1 MWETD
6 PVLYVFTNENKKIR
20 VYDFSFLFHFIFYS
34 TDYHNNKFKKI
45 KKHNMV
51 HYPAGAL
58 FE

>member
-20 VYDFSFLFHFIFYS
+20 VYDFSFLFYFIFYS

-45 KKHNMV
+45 EKHKMV
-51 HYPAGAL
+51 HYHST
-58 FE
+58 